1 MDHKL
6 KDTWELFSATL
17 LILHMRPSVLWIKDL
32 LGDKQLRN
40 YRDEI

>member
-17 LILHMRPSVLWIKDL
+17 LILQMRLSVLWIKYI
-32 LGDKQLRN
+32 LGDTQLRN